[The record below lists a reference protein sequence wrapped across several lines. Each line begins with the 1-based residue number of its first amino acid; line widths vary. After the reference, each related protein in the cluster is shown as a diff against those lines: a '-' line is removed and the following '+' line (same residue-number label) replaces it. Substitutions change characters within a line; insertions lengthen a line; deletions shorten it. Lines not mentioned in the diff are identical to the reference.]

1 MKIRESALRTKR
13 FDAEEKAQKVAAI
26 EQMMRDFD
34 QLAADLLRQ
43 VQAEEERTGVRDATH
58 FAYSTFARSAA
69 QRRDNL
75 LASIA
80 DLQETLDLAVA
91 DRDAAVAELEQVDAV
106 AQRDD
111 DRARIHEE
119 MPQAL
124 AAR

>member
-80 DLQETLDLAVA
+80 DLQEKLDLAVA